1 MSNIGDW
8 LNYEVYPSL
17 FERVDI
23 AFPELKFNR
32 YRNGWRSSLKIDG
45 TNPKQARADKTILS
59 SKKPYCF
66 YEQGDVGAIAIV
78 KYIEQR
84 DRVDFSG
91 AIKILSQLSGIALP
105 KNDFEQTETFRIKR
119 VEATI
124 LEDAQGYFEHCLKTS
139 PRASEVKG
147 YLMQNRGYSEANIK
161 DMELGFIPSQDKL
174 YKYLTETKK
183 HKAEEVKKAL
193 NFGDSKTI
201 GSTHI
206 LTIPFRE
213 PSGQIRGFIFRPIN
227 KDFEKYGKYHY
238 TNEKADLLFNL
249 KAIQGDKDLIIV
261 EGLLDAL
268 SSEAQGLKNIVALGG
283 TSLNKTQI
291 EEAIRRGA
299 KRFTLLLDNDKA
311 GREATLRALD
321 LFNKETDLPVFV
333 ATLPEGIKDPDQL
346 IKERGVEPLQEAINK
361 AVKGY
366 EYKLQHILSEYA
378 KREEDKGELS
388 SKDIED
394 FLEEVTTTAHN
405 IKNPVDKDLF
415 INIFLKIV
423 EPYNISK
430 ESLQA
435 TVDKLKYKEDRE
447 AQSKEFNKLLNDVNN
462 LNQKGD
468 INGAL
473 ELLSKQSKQLKQ
485 KDKESEY
492 SSLLLPIKEDEV
504 KEYFK
509 THNEGLKTGLKIKEH
524 DLLLPSGALSIIAA
538 PTSHGKTTMLI
549 NLLLN
554 TVEEH
559 PDKRFYLFSY
569 EEDKNTILV
578 YALNTYLNRDLNRD
592 TKHGNRRAIKTYFRE
607 NTDQF
612 IKTEYR
618 EEFKQKKD
626 QFFNELINSQRLNIH
641 YTDYSSE
648 ALIEAIR
655 YLHKNTNIGGVYI
668 DYIQLLSKEGGRYN
682 TRQEELKRI
691 CLDLKDL
698 SVETGLPIVLG
709 AQFNREVTN
718 HTLIHPTKIGE
729 AGDIE
734 RIANLI
740 VGLWNN
746 NFEPLGDKGAIAEI
760 NKKNIYEPNTIY
772 SKILKNRGGIAGID
786 EVLNFDGNTG
796 KISNK
801 TDIGF

>member
-17 FERVDI
+17 FERADI
-23 AFPELKFNR
+23 AFPEHNFNR
-32 YRNGWRSSLKIDG
+32 YRNGWRSKTYLNGSPHQ
-45 TNPKQARADKTILS
+45 NRQDKTVIS
-59 SKKPYCF
+59 SKAIYCIL
-66 YEQGDVGAIAIV
+66 EQGGDCKNIYD
-78 KYIEQR
+78 YIKER
-84 DRVDFSG
+84 DNLTD
-91 AIKILSQLSGIALP
+91 KQTLDKLSQLSGIALP
-105 KNDFEQTETFRIKR
+105 KNNYEQTETYRIKR
-119 VEATI
+119 VEAQI
-124 LEDAQGYFEHCLKTS
+124 LEDAQSYFNYCLETS
-139 PRASEVKG
+139 TNAREVKD

-183 HKAEEVKKAL
+183 HKAEDVNKTLSL
-193 NFGDSKTI
+193 NKGI
-201 GSTHI
+201 GESHV
-206 LTIPFRE
+206 LTIPYRE
-213 PSGQIRGFIFRPIN
+213 PSGQIRGFIVRTVKQGVEP
-227 KDFEKYGKYHY
+227 KYFYSTGLKR
-238 TNEKADLLFNL
+238 EDILFNL
-249 KAIQGDKDLIIV
+249 KAVKGDKDLILV

-268 SSEAQGLKNIVALGG
+268 NSGAQGLNNIVALGG
-283 TSLNKTQI
+283 TSLNETQI
-291 EEAIRRGA
+291 KEAIRRGA

-311 GREATLRALD
+311 GGEATLRALD
-321 LFNKETDLPVFV
+321 LINKYTDKPVFV
-333 ATLPEGIKDPDQL
+333 ATLPKGIKDPDQL

-366 EYKLQHILSEYA
+366 EYKLQHILSQYA

-415 INIFLKIV
+415 LDKFLKVV

-447 AQSKEFNKLLNDVNN
+447 AQSREFNKLLSDVNS

-504 KEYFK
+504 KERQANK
-509 THNEGLKTGLKIKEH
+509 PEALKTGYTIGGE
-524 DLLLPSGALSIIAA
+524 DLLLPSGAISIFTA

-554 TVEEH
+554 TVAEQ
-559 PDKRFYLFSY
+559 PDKRFYLFSF
-569 EEDKNTILV
+569 EEDGDSILIKT
-578 YALNTYLNRDLNRD
+578 LNTYIDRDLSRN
-592 TKHGNRRAIKTYFRE
+592 NRRSIKSFYSHGTDEYFKTGSDFHSGRE
-607 NTDQF
+607 
-612 IKTEYR
+612 R
-618 EEFKQKKD
+618 
-626 QFFNELINSQRLNIH
+626 FFNELVNSQRLNIH

-655 YLHKNTNIGGVYI
+655 YLHKNTNIGGVFI
-668 DYIQLLSKEGGRYN
+668 DYMQLLSKEEGRYN

-718 HTLIHPTKIGE
+718 HLLIHPTKIGE

-760 NKKNIYEPNTIY
+760 NKRNIFEPNTIY
-772 SKILKNRGGIAGID
+772 AKILKNRGGIAGID

>member
-17 FERVDI
+17 YERVDI
-23 AFPELKFNR
+23 AFPEHNFNR
-32 YRNGWRSSLKIDG
+32 HRNGWRSKTYLNGS
-45 TNPKQARADKTILS
+45 PHQSRQDKTVIS
-59 SKKPYCF
+59 SKAIYCIL
-66 YEQGDVGAIAIV
+66 EQGGDCKNIYD
-78 KYIEQR
+78 YIKER
-84 DRVDFSG
+84 DNLTD
-91 AIKILSQLSGIALP
+91 KQTLEKLSQLSGIALP
-105 KNDFEQTETFRIKR
+105 KNDYEQTETYRIKR

-124 LEDAQGYFEHCLKTS
+124 LEDAQSYFNYCLNDSTTS
-139 PRASEVKG
+139 TKAKEVKD
-147 YLMQNRGYSEANIK
+147 YLTQSRGYSEANIK
-161 DMELGFIPSQDKL
+161 AMELGFIPSQDKL

-183 HKAEEVKKAL
+183 HSKEEVNKAL
-193 NFGDSKTI
+193 NFGESKTI
-201 GSTHI
+201 GNTHI

-213 PSGQIRGFIFRPIN
+213 PSGQIRGFIFRPVN
-227 KDFEKYGKYHY
+227 KDYEKYGKYHY
-238 TNEKADLLFNL
+238 TNKKEDLLFNL
-249 KAIQGDKDLIIV
+249 KAIRGDKDLIIV

-268 SSEAQGLKNIVALGG
+268 SSEAQGLNNIVALGG
-283 TSLNKTQI
+283 TSINKTQI

-311 GREATLRALD
+311 GGEATLRALD
-321 LFNKETDLPVFV
+321 LFNKETELPVFV

-366 EYKLQHILSEYA
+366 EYRLQYILNEYA

-415 INIFLKIV
+415 LDKFLKVV

-447 AQSKEFNKLLNDVNN
+447 AQGKEFNTLLSKVNN

-504 KEYFK
+504 KERQANK
-509 THNEGLKTGLKIKEH
+509 PESLKTGYSIGGEE
-524 DLLLPSGALSIIAA
+524 LLLPSGAISIFSA

-554 TVEEH
+554 TVAEQ

-569 EEDKNTILV
+569 EEDGDSILIKT
-578 YALNTYLNRDLNRD
+578 LNTYIDRDLSRNNGRSIKSFYSQGTDEYFKNGSDFHSGRD
-592 TKHGNRRAIKTYFRE
+592 K
-607 NTDQF
+607 
-612 IKTEYR
+612 
-618 EEFKQKKD
+618 
-626 QFFNELINSQRLNIH
+626 FFNELVNSQRLNIH

-655 YLHKNTNIGGVYI
+655 YLHKNTNIGGVFI
-668 DYIQLLSKEGGRYN
+668 DYMQLLSKKEGRYN
-682 TRQEELKRI
+682 SRQEELKRI

-698 SVETGLPIVLG
+698 AVETGLPIVLG

-718 HTLIHPTKIGE
+718 HLLIHSTKIGE

-746 NFEPLGDKGAIAEI
+746 NFEPLGDKGAITEI
-760 NKKNIYEPNTIY
+760 EKRNIYEPNTIY

>member
-17 FERVDI
+17 FERVET
-23 AFPELKFNR
+23 AFPEHNFKR
-32 YRNGWRSSLKIDG
+32 YRNSWRSKTYLNG
-45 TNPKQARADKTILS
+45 TPHQSRQDKTVIS
-59 SKKPYCF
+59 SKAIYCIL
-66 YEQGDVGAIAIV
+66 EQGGDCKNIYD
-78 KYIEQR
+78 YIKER
-84 DRVDFSG
+84 DNLTD
-91 AIKILSQLSGIALP
+91 KQTLEKLSQLSGIALP
-105 KNDFEQTETFRIKR
+105 KNDYEQTETSKIKR

-124 LEDAQGYFEHCLKTS
+124 LEDAQRYFNDCLNDSLTS
-139 PRASEVKG
+139 TKAKEVKE
-147 YLMQNRGYSEANIK
+147 YLSQNRGYSEANIK

-183 HKAEEVKKAL
+183 HNREDVNRTIHL
-193 NFGDSKTI
+193 NSKIGDS
-201 GSTHI
+201 HV
-206 LTIPFRE
+206 LTIPYRTL
-213 PSGQIRGFIFRPIN
+213 SGQIRGFIFRSIN
-227 KDFEKYGKYHY
+227 GDEKLKYIVS
-238 TNEKADLLFNL
+238 TGLKRDEVLFNL
-249 KAIQGDKDLIIV
+249 KAIKGDKDLVIV
-261 EGLLDAL
+261 EGYLDAL
-268 SSEAQGLKNIVALGG
+268 YSEAQGLNNIIALGG

-311 GREATLRALD
+311 GGEATLRALD
-321 LFNKETDLPVFV
+321 LFNKETELPVFV

-346 IKERGVEPLQEAINK
+346 IKERGVEPLQEVINK

-366 EYKLQHILSEYA
+366 EYRLQHILSEYA

-415 INIFLKIV
+415 LDKFLKVV

-447 AQSKEFNKLLNDVNN
+447 AQGREFNKLLNDVNS

-473 ELLSKQSKQLKQ
+473 DLLSKQSKQLKQ
-485 KDKESEY
+485 KDEESEY
-492 SSLLLPIKEDEV
+492 SSLLRPIKEDEV
-504 KEYFK
+504 KTFYK
-509 THNEGLKTGLKIKEH
+509 NNIEGLKTGFKIKDF
-524 DLLLPSGALSIIAA
+524 DLELPSGALSIIAA

-554 TVEEH
+554 TVAEQ

-569 EEDKNTILV
+569 EEDKNAILV
-578 YALNTYLNRDLNRD
+578 NTLNTYLDRDLNRD
-592 TKHGNRRAIKTYFRE
+592 TKHGNRRALKTYFKE

-612 IKTEYR
+612 IRTEYR
-618 EEFKQKKD
+618 EEFKDKKER
-626 QFFNELINSQRLNIH
+626 FFNELVNSQRLNIH

-655 YLHKNTNIGGVYI
+655 YLHKNTNIGGVFI
-668 DYIQLLSKEGGRYN
+668 DYIQLLKMGEGKYFSK
-682 TRQEELKRI
+682 QDELSKV
-691 CLDLKDL
+691 CGLLKDI
-698 SVETGLPIVLG
+698 SVETGLPIILA
-709 AQFNREVTN
+709 AQFNRAV
-718 HTLIHPTKIGE
+718 LSLFDLHPNNIRE

-734 RIANLI
+734 HSANLI
-740 VGLWNN
+740 
-746 NFEPLGDKGAIAEI
+746 LGIWQEGKSERKLSSGENKEKIGIGITHGEI
-760 NKKNIYEPNTIY
+760 YA
-772 SKILKNRGGIAGID
+772 KILKNRGGVSELWDI
-786 EVLNFDGNTG
+786 LNFDGNTG

>member
-23 AFPELKFNR
+23 AFPEFKFNR

-45 TNPKQARADKTILS
+45 TNPKQARADKTVIS

-78 KYIEQR
+78 RYIEQR

-105 KNDFEQTETFRIKR
+105 KNDFEQTETYRIKR

-124 LEDAQGYFEHCLKTS
+124 LEDAQSYFIYCLETS
-139 PRASEVKG
+139 TNAREVKD
-147 YLMQNRGYSEANIK
+147 YLTQIRGYSEANIK

-183 HKAEEVKKAL
+183 HKAEEVDKAL
-193 NFGDSKTI
+193 KLHKGI
-201 GSTHI
+201 GESHV
-206 LTIPFRE
+206 LTIPYRE

-311 GREATLRALD
+311 GGEATLRALD

-415 INIFLKIV
+415 LDKFLKVV

-569 EEDKNTILV
+569 EEDKNAILV
-578 YALNTYLNRDLNRD
+578 NALNTYLNRDLNRD

-668 DYIQLLSKEGGRYN
+668 DYIQLLKMAEGKYFSRQDELSKVCEH
-682 TRQEELKRI
+682 
-691 CLDLKDL
+691 LKDI
-698 SVETGLPIVLG
+698 SVETGLPIILA
-709 AQFNREVTN
+709 AQFNRSA
-718 HTLIHPTKIGE
+718 LSLFDLHPNNIRE

-734 RIANLI
+734 HSANLI
-740 VGLWNN
+740 
-746 NFEPLGDKGAIAEI
+746 LGMWQEGKSERKLSSGEDKEKIKIGITYGEI
-760 NKKNIYEPNTIY
+760 YA
-772 SKILKNRGGIAGID
+772 KILKNRGGVSELWDI
-786 EVLNFDGNTG
+786 LNFDGNTG

>member
-23 AFPELKFNR
+23 AFPELNFKR
-32 YRNGWRSSLKIDG
+32 DRNGWRSSLKIDG
-45 TNPKQARADKTILS
+45 TKPKQARPDKTIIS
-59 SKKPYCF
+59 SKKPYCL
-66 YEQGDVGAIAIV
+66 YEQGDVGAVAIV

-105 KNDFEQTETFRIKR
+105 KNDFEQTETYRIKR

-124 LEDAQGYFEHCLKTS
+124 LEDAQSYFIYCLETS
-139 PRASEVKG
+139 TNAKEVKE
-147 YLMQNRGYSEANIK
+147 YLTQNRGYSEANIK

-183 HKAEEVKKAL
+183 HKAEEVDKAL
-193 NFGDSKTI
+193 KLHKGI
-201 GSTHI
+201 GESHV
-206 LTIPFRE
+206 LTIPYRE
-213 PSGQIRGFIFRPIN
+213 PSGQIRGFIVRTVKQGVEPKYFYSTGLK
-227 KDFEKYGKYHY
+227 KD
-238 TNEKADLLFNL
+238 DLLFNL

-268 SSEAQGLKNIVALGG
+268 SSEAQDLKNIVALGG

-346 IKERGVEPLQEAINK
+346 IKERGVEPLQETINNK
-361 AVKGY
+361 IYGF
-366 EYKLQHILSEYA
+366 EYKALLIHEKYKKDLN
-378 KREEDKGELS
+378 

-405 IKNPVDKDLF
+405 IKNPIHKDLF

-569 EEDKNTILV
+569 EEDKNAILV
-578 YALNTYLNRDLNRD
+578 NALNTYLNRDLNRD

-668 DYIQLLSKEGGRYN
+668 DYIQLLKMAEGKYFSRQDELSKVCEH
-682 TRQEELKRI
+682 
-691 CLDLKDL
+691 LKDI
-698 SVETGLPIVLG
+698 SVETGLPIILA
-709 AQFNREVTN
+709 AQFNRSA
-718 HTLIHPTKIGE
+718 LSLFDLHPNNIRE

-734 RIANLI
+734 HSANLI
-740 VGLWNN
+740 
-746 NFEPLGDKGAIAEI
+746 LGMWQEGKSERKLSSGEDKEKIEI
-760 NKKNIYEPNTIY
+760 GITYGEIYA
-772 SKILKNRGGIAGID
+772 KILKNRGGVSELWDI
-786 EVLNFDGNTG
+786 LNFDGNTG

>member
-23 AFPELKFNR
+23 AFPEHNFNR
-32 YRNGWRSSLKIDG
+32 YRNGWRSKTYLNGS
-45 TNPKQARADKTILS
+45 PHQSRPDKTVIS
-59 SKKPYCF
+59 SKAPYCIL
-66 YEQGDVGAIAIV
+66 EQGGDCKNIYD
-78 KYIEQR
+78 YIKER
-84 DRVDFSG
+84 DNLTD
-91 AIKILSQLSGIALP
+91 KQTLDKLSQLSGIALP
-105 KNDFEQTETFRIKR
+105 KNDYEQTETYRIKR

-124 LEDAQGYFEHCLKTS
+124 LEDAQRYFIYCLGTS
-139 PRASEVKG
+139 TNAREVKE
-147 YLMQNRGYSEANIK
+147 YLTQIRGYSEANIK

-183 HKAEEVKKAL
+183 HKAEEVDKAL
-193 NFGDSKTI
+193 KLHKGI
-201 GSTHI
+201 GESHV
-206 LTIPFRE
+206 LTIPYRE
-213 PSGQIRGFIFRPIN
+213 PSGQIRGFIVRTVKQGVEPKYFYSTGLK
-227 KDFEKYGKYHY
+227 KD
-238 TNEKADLLFNL
+238 DLLFNL

-268 SSEAQGLKNIVALGG
+268 SSEAQDLKNIVALGG

-415 INIFLKIV
+415 LDKFLKVV

-447 AQSKEFNKLLNDVNN
+447 AQSKEFNKLLNDANN

-504 KEYFK
+504 KERQANK
-509 THNEGLKTGLKIKEH
+509 PEALKTGYTIGGEE
-524 DLLLPSGALSIIAA
+524 LLLPSGAISIFTA

-569 EEDKNTILV
+569 EEDGDSILINT
-578 YALNTYLNRDLNRD
+578 LNTYIDRDLSRN
-592 TKHGNRRAIKTYFRE
+592 NRRSIKSFYSQGTDEYFKTGSDFHSGRE
-607 NTDQF
+607 
-612 IKTEYR
+612 
-618 EEFKQKKD
+618 
-626 QFFNELINSQRLNIH
+626 QFFNELVNSQRLNIH

-655 YLHKNTNIGGVYI
+655 YLHKNTNIGGVFI
-668 DYIQLLSKEGGRYN
+668 DYMQLLSKEGGRYN

>member
-84 DRVDFSG
+84 NRVDFSG

-105 KNDFEQTETFRIKR
+105 KNDFEQTETYRIKR

-124 LEDAQGYFEHCLKTS
+124 LEDAQSYFIYCLETS
-139 PRASEVKG
+139 TNAKEVKE
-147 YLMQNRGYSEANIK
+147 YLTQNRGYSEANIK

-174 YKYLTETKK
+174 YEYLTETKK

-268 SSEAQGLKNIVALGG
+268 NSEAQGLKNIVALGG

-462 LNQKGD
+462 LNQKGE
-468 INGAL
+468 INKAL

-569 EEDKNTILV
+569 EEDKNAILV
-578 YALNTYLNRDLNRD
+578 NALNTYLNRDLNRD
-592 TKHGNRRAIKTYFRE
+592 TKHGNKRAIKTYFRE

-668 DYIQLLSKEGGRYN
+668 DYIQLLKMAEGKYFSRQDELSKVCEH
-682 TRQEELKRI
+682 
-691 CLDLKDL
+691 LKDI
-698 SVETGLPIVLG
+698 SVETGLPIILA
-709 AQFNREVTN
+709 AQFNRSV
-718 HTLIHPTKIGE
+718 LSLFDLHPNNIRE

-734 RIANLI
+734 HSANLI
-740 VGLWNN
+740 
-746 NFEPLGDKGAIAEI
+746 LGMWQEGKSERKLSSGEDKEKIEIGIAYGEI
-760 NKKNIYEPNTIY
+760 YA
-772 SKILKNRGGIAGID
+772 KILKNRGGVSELWDI
-786 EVLNFDGNTG
+786 LNFDGNTG

>member
-23 AFPELKFNR
+23 AFPEHNFNR
-32 YRNGWRSSLKIDG
+32 YRNGWRSKTYLNGS
-45 TNPKQARADKTILS
+45 PHQSRPDKTVIS
-59 SKKPYCF
+59 SKAPYCIL
-66 YEQGDVGAIAIV
+66 EQGGDCKNIYD
-78 KYIEQR
+78 YIKER
-84 DRVDFSG
+84 DNLTD
-91 AIKILSQLSGIALP
+91 KQTLDKLSQLSGIALP
-105 KNDFEQTETFRIKR
+105 KNDYEQTETYRIKR

-124 LEDAQGYFEHCLKTS
+124 LEDAQSYFIYCLETS
-139 PRASEVKG
+139 TNAREVKE
-147 YLMQNRGYSEANIK
+147 YLTQIRGYSEANIK

-183 HKAEEVKKAL
+183 HKAEEVDKAL
-193 NFGDSKTI
+193 KLHKGI
-201 GSTHI
+201 GESHV
-206 LTIPFRE
+206 LTIPYRE
-213 PSGQIRGFIFRPIN
+213 PSGQIRGFIVRTVKQGVEPKYFYSTGLK
-227 KDFEKYGKYHY
+227 KD
-238 TNEKADLLFNL
+238 DLLFNL

-268 SSEAQGLKNIVALGG
+268 SSEAQDLKNIVALGG

-415 INIFLKIV
+415 LDKFLKVV

-447 AQSKEFNKLLNDVNN
+447 AQSKEFDKLLNDVNN

-578 YALNTYLNRDLNRD
+578 NALNTYLNRDLNRD

-668 DYIQLLSKEGGRYN
+668 DYIQLLKMAEGKYFSRQDELSKVCEH
-682 TRQEELKRI
+682 
-691 CLDLKDL
+691 LKDI
-698 SVETGLPIVLG
+698 SVETGLPIILA
-709 AQFNREVTN
+709 AQFNRSA
-718 HTLIHPTKIGE
+718 LSLFDLHPNNIRE

-734 RIANLI
+734 HSANLI
-740 VGLWNN
+740 
-746 NFEPLGDKGAIAEI
+746 LGMWQEGKSERKLSSGEDKEKIEI
-760 NKKNIYEPNTIY
+760 GITYGEIYA
-772 SKILKNRGGIAGID
+772 KILKNRGGVSELWDI
-786 EVLNFDGNTG
+786 LNFDGNTG

-801 TDIGF
+801 TDIRF

>member
-23 AFPELKFNR
+23 AFPEHNFNR
-32 YRNGWRSSLKIDG
+32 YRNGWRSKTYLNGS
-45 TNPKQARADKTILS
+45 PHQSRQDKTVIS
-59 SKKPYCF
+59 SKAIYCIL
-66 YEQGDVGAIAIV
+66 EQGGDCKNIYD
-78 KYIEQR
+78 YIKER
-84 DRVDFSG
+84 DNLTD
-91 AIKILSQLSGIALP
+91 KQTLEKLSQLSGIALP
-105 KNDFEQTETFRIKR
+105 KNDYEQSETYRIKR

-124 LEDAQGYFEHCLKTS
+124 LEDAQSYFNYCLETS
-139 PRASEVKG
+139 TNAREVKD
-147 YLMQNRGYSEANIK
+147 YLIQNRGYSEANIK

-183 HKAEEVKKAL
+183 HIAEEVNKTL
-193 NFGDSKTI
+193 NLHKGI
-201 GSTHI
+201 GESHV
-206 LTIPFRE
+206 LTIPYRE
-213 PSGQIRGFIFRPIN
+213 PSGQIRGFIVRTIKQGVEP
-227 KDFEKYGKYHY
+227 KYFYSTGLKK
-238 TNEKADLLFNL
+238 EDLLFNL

-268 SSEAQGLKNIVALGG
+268 NSEAQGLNNIVALGG
-283 TSLNKTQI
+283 TSINKTQI

-321 LFNKETDLPVFV
+321 LFNKETDKPVFV

-366 EYKLQHILSEYA
+366 EYKLQHILNEYT
-378 KREEDKGELS
+378 KREEDKGELR

-415 INIFLKIV
+415 LDKFLKVV

-447 AQSKEFNKLLNDVNN
+447 AQSKEFNKLLNDVTN

-504 KEYFK
+504 KERQANK
-509 THNEGLKTGLKIKEH
+509 PESLKTGYTIGGE
-524 DLLLPSGALSIIAA
+524 DLLLPSGAISIFTA
-538 PTSHGKTTMLI
+538 PTSHGKTTILI

-554 TVEEH
+554 TVAEH

-569 EEDKNTILV
+569 EEDGDSILINT
-578 YALNTYLNRDLNRD
+578 LNTYIDRDLSRN
-592 TKHGNRRAIKTYFRE
+592 NRRSIKSFYSQGTDEYFKNGSDFHSGR
-607 NTDQF
+607 DRF
-612 IKTEYR
+612 
-618 EEFKQKKD
+618 FK
-626 QFFNELINSQRLNIH
+626 ELVNSQRLNIH

-655 YLHKNTNIGGVYI
+655 YLHKNTNIGGVFI
-668 DYIQLLSKEGGRYN
+668 DYMQLLSKEGGKYN

-718 HTLIHPTKIGE
+718 HLLIHPTKIGE

-746 NFEPLGDKGAIAEI
+746 NFEPLGGTGEINEI
-760 NKKNIYEPNTIY
+760 NKRNIYEPNTIY